1 MLSGWGN
8 GGKDETEDA
17 RMDMCMGYEA
27 GAGWGVGGPVISVLT
42 GRVNMQELKMQLPLP
57 VQL

>member
-17 RMDMCMGYEA
+17 RMDMCMDTRRGR
-27 GAGWGVGGPVISVLT
+27 GGWGGGPVISVLT
-42 GRVNMQELKMQLPLP
+42 GRVNMQEFKMQLPLP